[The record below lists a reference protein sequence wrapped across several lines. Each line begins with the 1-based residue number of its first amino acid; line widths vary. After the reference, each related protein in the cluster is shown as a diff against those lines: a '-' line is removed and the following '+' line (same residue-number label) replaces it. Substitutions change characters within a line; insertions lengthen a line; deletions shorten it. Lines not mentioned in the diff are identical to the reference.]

1 MLLIGLPMVT
11 VSGQECERSGVTYYS
26 VRVGCYGF
34 GLFGWIANVQESL
47 TIRFALVFMALVFL
61 VGSGNRTRELVV
73 RVSAL
78 GKNEGEFG
86 FLSVSLIVGLSR

>member
-11 VSGQECERSGVTYYS
+11 VLGQECERSGVTYCS
-26 VRVGCYGF
+26 VCVGF
-34 GLFGWIANVQESL
+34 TV
-47 TIRFALVFMALVFL
+47 LVFL
-61 VGSGNRTRELVV
+61 VGSGNWRRELVV